1 VFIPNSKIVKNDVV
15 VLGQRSGQPRQLR
28 RWVYF
33 NVDFRTSPSDV
44 VDAVLE
50 ALRDVPIENVAV
62 DPAPSCVLMDLG
74 ESTARYAVR
83 YWLTNIAVDD
93 PTDGEVR
100 TRVFFALKRKG
111 IPLALPAHALFM
123 TEDTNKRRERHSAE
137 AHARRLTALR
147 SVEIFQPLDDAECE
161 RVADALVYAPFAKGE
176 RITRQG
182 ADAHWLYLVAQ
193 GRVAVR
199 VAVDGDEREVAQMGA
214 GEVFGEM
221 SLLTGE
227 PRSASVFAQGD
238 VECWR
243 LDREVFSA
251 VLQRRPEVA
260 HEIAALLA
268 ERRVRL
274 FEVRGDLD
282 AAARDR
288 RVEQEKSALLS
299 RMRAFFGL

>member
-1 VFIPNSKIVKNDVV
+1 
-15 VLGQRSGQPRQLR
+15 L
-28 RWVYF
+28 
-33 NVDFRTSPSDV
+33 T
-44 VDAVLE
+44 
-50 ALRDVPIENVAV
+50 
-62 DPAPSCVLMDLG
+62 DL
-74 ESTARYAVR
+74 
-83 YWLTNIAVDD
+83 AVDD
-93 PTDGEVR
+93 PNDGEVR
-100 TRVFFALKRKG
+100 TRIFFALKRRG

-123 TEDTNKRRERHSAE
+123 TEDTNKRRERHNAE
-137 AHARRLTALR
+137 AHARRLQALR
-147 SVEIFQPLDDAECE
+147 TVEIFQPLDDVECA
-161 RVADALVYAPFAKGE
+161 RVTDALVYSPHARGE

-199 VAVDGDEREVAQMGA
+199 IAVDGDEREVVQLGA

-227 PRSASVFAQGD
+227 PRSASVFALSD

-243 LDREVFSA
+243 LDRDVFRD

-274 FEVRGDLD
+274 HEVRGDLD
-282 AAARDR
+282 AAARER